1 MSFLHVSVRRGLLL
15 AVLWGVGTASAQ
27 PAASQQPAASAR
39 RAAASGQPVAFSW
52 DVPRVLEWVEM
63 PGVMRADGIPVKL
76 RSVKSAE
83 KPQVILQHLVDRFE
97 AAGFYI
103 PPDHHRTQWLAEPQ
117 LTALDTDRLISY
129 TFVLQPNPDGSTTVV
144 LGEANL
150 GLARREQSAFAPVFP
165 GGTDLMQS
173 EMEGARTMTY
183 LAAAEQDK
191 VRDFY
196 LKELRGAGYSET
208 SEGTWRRGGE
218 ELRVSV
224 RPVKEGRVAVIVLR
238 RTVVEDVLERDV
250 REGPQPGRSQLEPGK
265 R

>member
-1 MSFLHVSVRRGLLL
+1 MRLSLRTGVLLL
-15 AVLWGVGTASAQ
+15 AVLWGGGVASAQ
-27 PAASQQPAASAR
+27 PQ
-39 RAAASGQPVAFSW
+39 AFTW
-52 DVPRVLEWVEM
+52 DVPRVLEAVEM

-103 PPDHHRTQWLAEPQ
+103 PPDKHRTQWLAEPQ

-129 TFVLQPNPDGSTTVV
+129 TFVLQPNPDGTTTVV

-150 GLARREQSAFAPVFP
+150 GLARREQTAFAPVFP

-173 EMEGARTMTY
+173 DMEGARTMTY
-183 LAAAEQDK
+183 LAAAAPEK

-196 LKELRGAGYSET
+196 LTELRGAGFSE
-208 SEGTWRRGGE
+208 EPPGTWRRGGE

-224 RPVKEGRVAVIVLR
+224 RPIKEGRVAVIVMR
-238 RTVVEDVLERDV
+238 RTVVENGMEPDV
-250 REGPQPGRSQLEPGK
+250 REGPQPVRPRAEPGK

>member
-1 MSFLHVSVRRGLLL
+1 MGLLLL
-15 AVLWGVGTASAQ
+15 AVLWGAGAASAQ
-27 PAASQQPAASAR
+27 PVP
-39 RAAASGQPVAFSW
+39 FTW
-52 DVPRVLEWVEM
+52 DVPKVLEAVEM

-83 KPQVILQHLVDRFE
+83 KPQVILQHLVNRFE

-103 PPDHHRTQWLAEPQ
+103 PPDKHRTQWLAEPA

-129 TFVLQPNPDGSTTVV
+129 TFALQPNPDGTTTVI

-150 GLARREQSAFAPVFP
+150 GMARREQAAFAPIFP
-165 GGTDLMQS
+165 GGKDLMQS

-183 LAAAEQDK
+183 LAEAEPEK

-196 LKELRGAGYSET
+196 VTQLRGAGFSET
-208 SEGTWRRGGE
+208 SAGTWRRNGE

-224 RPVKEGRVAVIVLR
+224 RPVKPGRVAVIVLR
-238 RTVVEDVLERDV
+238 RTTVENVMESDVQ
-250 REGPQPGRSQLEPGK
+250 EGPQPVRSHASAGK
-265 R
+265 P

>member
-1 MSFLHVSVRRGLLL
+1 MSFRAGALLL
-15 AVLWGVGTASAQ
+15 AVLWSAGIASA
-27 PAASQQPAASAR
+27 
-39 RAAASGQPVAFSW
+39 GQPTAFTW
-52 DVPRVLEWVEM
+52 DVPRVLESVEV

-83 KPQVILQHLVDRFE
+83 KPQVILQHLVNRFE

-103 PPDHHRTQWLAEPQ
+103 PPDKHRTQWFAEPQ

-129 TFVLQPNPDGSTTVV
+129 TFVLQPNPDGTTTVI

-150 GLARREQSAFAPVFP
+150 GMARREQAAFAPVFP

-183 LAAAEQDK
+183 LASAEPQK

-196 LKELRGAGYSET
+196 LAELRGAGYAELDA
-208 SEGTWRRGGE
+208 GTWRRGGE

-238 RTVVEDVLERDV
+238 RMTVEDTMESAV
-250 REGPQPGRSQLEPGK
+250 REGPQPVSSKAEPA
-265 R
+265 RR

>member
-1 MSFLHVSVRRGLLL
+1 MSLSIRAGALLL
-15 AVLWGVGTASAQ
+15 VVLWGAGAASAQ
-27 PAASQQPAASAR
+27 PAA
-39 RAAASGQPVAFSW
+39 FTW
-52 DVPRVLEWVEM
+52 DVPRVLESVEM

-83 KPQVILQHLVDRFE
+83 KPQAILQHLVDRFE

-103 PPDHHRTQWLAEPQ
+103 PPDNHRTQWLAEPQ

-129 TFVLQPNPDGSTTVV
+129 TFVLQPNPDGTTTVI

-183 LAAAEQDK
+183 LASAEPAK

-196 LKELRGAGYSET
+196 LAELRGAGFTEVSA
-208 SEGTWRRGGE
+208 GTWRRGGE

-224 RPVKEGRVAVIVLR
+224 RPVKAGRVAVIVLR
-238 RTVVEDVLERDV
+238 RIVFEDALEPAI
-250 REGPQPGRSQLEPGK
+250 REGPQPVRPQPEPSK

>member
-1 MSFLHVSVRRGLLL
+1 MSARLGLVLVG
-15 AVLWGVGTASAQ
+15 VLWGAGIASAQ
-27 PAASQQPAASAR
+27 PKAPAQPKASA
-39 RAAASGQPVAFSW
+39 QPVPFAW
-52 DVPRVLEWVEM
+52 DVPRVLESVEM
-63 PGVMRADGIPVKL
+63 PGFMRADGIPVRL

-103 PPDHHRTQWLAEPQ
+103 PPDHHRTQWFQEPQ

-129 TFVLQPNPDGSTTVV
+129 TFLLQPNPDGSTTVI

-150 GLARREQSAFAPVFP
+150 GMARREQAAFAPVFP
-165 GGTDLMQS
+165 GGKDVMQS

-183 LAAAEQDK
+183 LAQTEPEK

-196 LKELRGAGYSET
+196 LKELSGAGFSET
-208 SEGTWRRGGE
+208 SMGTWRRGGE

-224 RPVKEGRVAVIVLR
+224 RPVKEGQVAVIVLR
-238 RTVVEDVLERDV
+238 RNALETAMEPDVQ
-250 REGPQPGRSQLEPGK
+250 EGPQPGRSRPEPGK

>member
-1 MSFLHVSVRRGLLL
+1 MSARTGVLLL
-15 AVLWGVGTASAQ
+15 AVLWGVGVASAQ
-27 PAASQQPAASAR
+27 QP
-39 RAAASGQPVAFSW
+39 GFTW
-52 DVPRVLEWVEM
+52 DVPRVLESVAV

-83 KPQVILQHLVDRFE
+83 KPQVILQHLVRTFE

-103 PPDHHRTQWLAEPQ
+103 PPDKHRTQRFAEPQ

-129 TFVLQPNPDGSTTVV
+129 TFVLQPNPDGTTTVL

-150 GLARREQSAFAPVFP
+150 GMARREQSAFAPVFP

-183 LAAAEQDK
+183 LAEAEPEK

-196 LKELRGAGYSET
+196 LSALGSAGYSED
-208 SEGTWRRGGE
+208 SSGTWRRGSE
-218 ELRVSV
+218 ELRVAV
-224 RPVKEGRVAVIVLR
+224 RPVKVGRVAVIIMR
-238 RTVVEDVLERDV
+238 RTVVEDVMSPDV
-250 REGPQPGRSQLEPGK
+250 REGPRPASPKARADE

>member
-1 MSFLHVSVRRGLLL
+1 MLLL
-15 AVLWGVGTASAQ
+15 AVLWGAGLASAQ
-27 PAASQQPAASAR
+27 QP
-39 RAAASGQPVAFSW
+39 GFTW
-52 DVPRVLEWVEM
+52 DVPRVLESVEV

-83 KPQVILQHLVDRFE
+83 KPQVILQHLVRTFE

-103 PPDHHRTQWLAEPQ
+103 PPDKHRTQRFAEPQ
-117 LTALDTDRLISY
+117 LTALDTERLISY
-129 TFVLQPNPDGSTTVV
+129 TFVLQPNPDGTTTVI

-150 GLARREQSAFAPVFP
+150 GMARREQSAFAPVFP

-183 LAAAEQDK
+183 LAEAESEK

-196 LKELRGAGYSET
+196 LSALGSAGYSED
-208 SEGTWRRGGE
+208 SSGTWRRGSE
-218 ELRVSV
+218 ELRVAV
-224 RPVKEGRVAVIVLR
+224 RPVKVGRVAVIIMR
-238 RTVVEDVLERDV
+238 RTVVED
-250 REGPQPGRSQLEPGK
+250 GMQPANPKGGADK

>member
-1 MSFLHVSVRRGLLL
+1 MLLL
-15 AVLWGVGTASAQ
+15 AVLWGVG
-27 PAASQQPAASAR
+27 AASA
-39 RAAASGQPVAFSW
+39 GPPAFTW
-52 DVPRVLEWVEM
+52 DVPRVLESVEM

-103 PPDHHRTQWLAEPQ
+103 PPDKHRTQWLAEPQ
-117 LTALDTDRLISY
+117 LTALDTERLISY
-129 TFVLQPNPDGSTTVV
+129 TFALQPNPDGTTTVV

-150 GLARREQSAFAPVFP
+150 GMARRERAAFAPVFP

-183 LAAAEQDK
+183 LAAAAPEK

-196 LKELRGAGYSET
+196 LAELRGAGFTEVS
-208 SEGTWRRGGE
+208 SGTWRRAGE

-224 RPVKEGRVAVIVLR
+224 RPVKAGRVAVIVLR
-238 RTVVEDVLERDV
+238 RTAVEDVMEPAV
-250 REGPQPGRSQLEPGK
+250 REGPRPARPQAEQDK